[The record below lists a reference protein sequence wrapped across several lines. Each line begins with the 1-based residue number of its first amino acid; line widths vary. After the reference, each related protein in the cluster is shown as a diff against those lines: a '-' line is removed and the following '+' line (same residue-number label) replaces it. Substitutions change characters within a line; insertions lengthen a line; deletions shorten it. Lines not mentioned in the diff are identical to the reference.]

1 MDWSQS
7 AAKLYRV
14 LLYSYPAE
22 FRHEYGSEMEQ
33 LFSDRLQSEPHVRL
47 WFETVADIA
56 VAAPR
61 EHWHILVSD
70 LRYGARMLAAAPA
83 FTAVALLVIALGI
96 AATTSIFSLV
106 NAVLLRSL
114 PYGHPEQL
122 VYLWSPNTRWSAG
135 SKVPQEMAPN
145 TADFYDWQRLS
156 HSFSSMTT
164 LKSTSINIVRDGIA
178 NRIGAAFVTGAF
190 FKTLDV
196 VPEMGRSIGAA
207 DDQPGHEHVAVV
219 SDAFW
224 RSHLNSDEHTLG
236 KQIQLNRDKYTVIG
250 IMPKGFGYPFVGDIP
265 YSHSGLERTDIW
277 LPLAYSAH
285 TKTDRSQPNGDDAAI
300 GRLRNGISPASAQ
313 AELKAIES
321 RLDKL
326 YPEMWRGWT
335 AFVKPVIATVIGPVE
350 KMLWLLLGAVAI
362 VLLIAI
368 SNVANLLL
376 ARIASRAHEMGIR
389 TALGAERSRII
400 RQLLTE
406 SLLLSCASG
415 ALGIAIA
422 YATVHLLVE
431 LNPGDIP
438 RFDSASVDTR
448 VLLVAVALSI
458 GTGLLSGLAPT
469 LSVSGVDVN
478 QLMKQGG
485 SRGAIGSSKRWRHTL
500 IIVEVALSVV
510 LLAGA
515 GLLVR
520 SYLSLNA
527 VNPGFSPSTLTFRL
541 HLDNR
546 YLRPEQRVSF
556 YKKFLEK
563 LQQLPGVRAVGGSN
577 ETPLNHA
584 ETVSTL
590 EVRGFG
596 ASKEM
601 IENRFLSPGYLA
613 ALGIPVL
620 RGRNFNAHD
629 ITAKPPVALVNE
641 KFVLTYFHGRDPLGQ
656 QVRTGIGDMSGTPWS
671 TVVGVVGDVRH
682 ERLEQPGQPQIFA
695 PYEDLSNYAIASSI
709 PPSQMMNQVRQV
721 LRSLDPALTP
731 DDVHT
736 MRERIDESNARRR
749 FQTTLLS
756 SFAALAVALALVG
769 LYGLMSYAVKQR
781 TAEIGVRMAVGSSR
795 TQVLTLILSQGLRLV
810 STGLVLGL
818 AAAFA
823 LTRLVSNWLF
833 GVSATDPV
841 TFAAVP
847 LFILLVATCACLI
860 PAWHATRIDPVQA
873 LRQE

>member
-7 AAKLYRV
+7 AAKFYRV

-33 LFSDRLQSEPHVRL
+33 LFSDRLRSESHVRL
-47 WFETVADIA
+47 WFEAVADIA

-83 FTAVALLVIALGI
+83 FTTIALLVIALGI

-122 VYLWSPNTRWSAG
+122 VYLWSPNTRWAG
-135 SKVPQEMAPN
+135 GIIPQELAPN
-145 TADFYDWQRLS
+145 TPDFYDWMRLS
-156 HSFSSMTT
+156 RSFSSMTT
-164 LKSTSINIVRDGIA
+164 FKSTSISVVQDGMA
-178 NRIGAAFVTGAF
+178 NRIGAAFVTGSF
-190 FKTLDV
+190 FQTLEA
-196 VPEMGRSIGAA
+196 VPEVGRGISAA
-207 DDQPGHEHVAVV
+207 DDQPGHEHVAVI

-224 RSHLNSDEHTLG
+224 RAHFDADEHTLG
-236 KQIQLNRDKYTVIG
+236 KQIQLSRDKYTIIG
-250 IMPKGFGYPFVGDIP
+250 IMPKEFGYPFAGDIP
-265 YSHSGLERTDIW
+265 YSHSGFERTDIW

-285 TKTDRSQPNGDDAAI
+285 DITNRSEATSADAAT
-300 GRLRNGISPASAQ
+300 GRLRRSVSAASAQ

-335 AFVKPVIATVIGPVE
+335 AFVKPVVSTILGPVE
-350 KMLWLLLGAVAI
+350 RMLWLLLGAVAI

-406 SLLLSCASG
+406 SLLLSCTGG
-415 ALGIAIA
+415 ALGIALA
-422 YATVHLLVE
+422 YAAVHLLAR

-438 RFDSASVDTR
+438 RFESATVDTR

-469 LSVSGVDVN
+469 LSASRADVN

-485 SRGAIGSSKRWRHTL
+485 GRGAIGTSNRWRHAL
-500 IIVEVALSVV
+500 IVVEVALSVV

-520 SYLSLNA
+520 SYLSLST

-541 HLDNR
+541 NLDNR
-546 YLRPEQRVSF
+546 YARPEQQSAF

-577 ETPLNHA
+577 ETPLNHG
-584 ETVSTL
+584 ESISTIN
-590 EVRGFG
+590 VRGLG
-596 ASKEM
+596 KSKELV
-601 IENRFLSPGYLA
+601 EYRSLSAGYLG
-613 ALGIPVL
+613 ALGVPIL
-620 RGRNFNAHD
+620 RGRNLNTHD
-629 ITAKPPVALVNE
+629 PAVKPPVVLVNE
-641 KFVLTYFHGRDPLGQ
+641 RLVRTYFHGREPIGQ
-656 QVRTGIGDMSGTPWS
+656 QVSTATGDAPQWS
-671 TVVGVVGDVRH
+671 TVVGVVGDVRNDK
-682 ERLEQPGQPQIFA
+682 LEQPGQPQIFE
-695 PYEDLSNYAIASSI
+695 PDENLNNYAIASSI
-709 PPSQMMNQVRQV
+709 PPSQMMNQVRHV
-721 LRSLDPALTP
+721 IRSLDPALTP
-731 DDVHT
+731 EDVHT

-781 TAEIGVRMAVGSSR
+781 TA
-795 TQVLTLILSQGLRLV
+795 
-810 STGLVLGL
+810 
-818 AAAFA
+818 
-823 LTRLVSNWLF
+823 
-833 GVSATDPV
+833 
-841 TFAAVP
+841 
-847 LFILLVATCACLI
+847 
-860 PAWHATRIDPVQA
+860 
-873 LRQE
+873 

>member
-33 LFSDRLQSEPHVRL
+33 LFTDRLLCEPHVQL
-47 WFETVADIA
+47 WFETIADIA

-70 LRYGARMLAAAPA
+70 LRYGVRMLAAAPA
-83 FTAVALLVIALGI
+83 FTAIALLVIALGI
-96 AATTSIFSLV
+96 AATTSIFSLA

-114 PYGHPEQL
+114 PFGHPEKL
-122 VYLWSPNTRWSAG
+122 VYLWSPNKHWNG
-135 SKVPQEMAPN
+135 SNIPQEVAPN
-145 TADFYDWQRLS
+145 TPDFYDWQRLS
-156 HSFSSMTT
+156 RSFASITT
-164 LKSTSINIVRDGIA
+164 FTQTSINFVE
-178 NRIGAAFVTGAF
+178 NGASERVGASSVTGTF
-190 FKTLDV
+190 FRTLEVD
-196 VPEMGRSIGAA
+196 PEIGRVINGS
-207 DDQPGHEHVAVV
+207 DDQPGYEHVAVI

-224 RSHLNSDEHTLG
+224 HFHFNSDSHVLG
-236 KQIQLNRDKYTVIG
+236 KEIQLNREKYTIIG
-250 IMPKGFGYPFVGDIP
+250 VMPKDFGYPFAGDFP
-265 YSHSGLERTDIW
+265 YAHSGFKQTDIW
-277 LPLAYSAH
+277 LPLAYTAKA
-285 TKTDRSQPNGDDAAI
+285 KTDRSYFESADAAI
-300 GRLRNGISPASAQ
+300 GRLRDGIPAASAQ
-313 AELKAIES
+313 AELGAIES

-326 YPEMWRGWT
+326 YPEMWKGWT
-335 AFVKPVIATVIGPVE
+335 VVVKPVIATIIGPVE

-376 ARIASRAHEMGIR
+376 ARVASRAHEMGVR
-389 TALGAERSRII
+389 TALGAERSRIM

-406 SLLLSCASG
+406 SLLLSCAGG
-415 ALGIAIA
+415 ALGIALA

-438 RFDSASVDTR
+438 RFDSASVDVR
-448 VLLVAVALSI
+448 VLLVAVALSV
-458 GTGLLSGLAPT
+458 GTGLFSGLAPT
-469 LSVSGVDVN
+469 LSASRVDMN

-485 SRGAIGSSKRWRHTL
+485 RRGAIGTSKRWRHML
-500 IIVEVALSVV
+500 IVVEVALSVV

-520 SYLSLNA
+520 SFLSLSA
-527 VNPGFSPSTLTFRL
+527 VNPGFSPSTLTFRIS
-541 HLDNR
+541 LDNH
-546 YLRPEQRVSF
+546 YARPEQRIAF
-556 YKKFLEK
+556 CKTFCEK
-563 LQQLPGVRAVGGSN
+563 LQRLHGVRAAGASN
-577 ETPLNHA
+577 KTPLDHG
-584 ETVSTL
+584 ESVSTV

-596 ASKEM
+596 PSKEM
-601 IENRFLSPGYLA
+601 VETRYVSPAYLD
-613 ALGIPVL
+613 ALGMSL
-620 RGRNFNAHD
+620 QRGRKFNAHD
-629 ITAKPPVALVNE
+629 LAAKPPVAIVNE
-641 KFVLTYFHGRDPLGQ
+641 KFMRTYFHGREPIGQ
-656 QVRTGIGDMSGTPWS
+656 GVRTGIGDMSNAPWS
-671 TVVGVVGDVRH
+671 KVVGIVGDVRH
-682 ERLEQPGQPQIFA
+682 NKLEEPGQPQVFA

-731 DDVHT
+731 EDVHT

>member
-1 MDWSQS
+1 MDWSQN

-33 LFSDRLQSEPHVRL
+33 LFTDRLHSEPHLRL

-70 LRYGARMLAAAPA
+70 LRYGTRMLVAAPA
-83 FTAVALLVIALGI
+83 FTAIALLVIALGI
-96 AATTSIFSLV
+96 AATTSVFSLV

-122 VYLWSPNTRWSAG
+122 VYLWSPNTRWTG
-135 SKVPQEMAPN
+135 GNIPQELAPN
-145 TADFYDWQRLS
+145 TPDFYDWQSLS
-156 HSFSSMTT
+156 RSFSSMTT
-164 LKSTSINIVRDGIA
+164 FKSTSISVVQDGIA
-178 NRIGAAFVTGAF
+178 NRIGAAFVTGTF
-190 FKTLDV
+190 FKTLEAFPKV
-196 VPEMGRSIGAA
+196 GRSIGAA
-207 DDQPGHEHVAVV
+207 DDQPGHEHVAVI
-219 SDAFW
+219 SEAFW
-224 RSHLNSDEHTLG
+224 RAHLNTDAHVLG
-236 KQIQLNRDKYTVIG
+236 KQIQLNRDKYTIVG
-250 IMPKGFGYPFVGDIP
+250 IMQKEFGYPFAGDIP
-265 YSHSGLERTDIW
+265 YSHSGFERTDIW
-277 LPLAYSAH
+277 LPLAYSSH
-285 TKTDRSQPNGDDAAI
+285 DRTNRLEATSADAAI
-300 GRLRNGISPASAQ
+300 GRLRKGVSAASAQ

-326 YPEMWRGWT
+326 YPEIWRGWT
-335 AFVKPVIATVIGPVE
+335 AFVNPVIATILGPVE

-376 ARIASRAHEMGIR
+376 ARVAGRAHEMGIR
-389 TALGAERSRII
+389 TALGAERSRIV

-406 SLLLSCASG
+406 SLLLSCTGG
-415 ALGIAIA
+415 ALGIALA
-422 YATVHLLVE
+422 YAAVQLLVK

-438 RFDSASVDTR
+438 RFDSAAVDTR
-448 VLLVAVALSI
+448 VLLIALALSI

-469 LSVSGVDVN
+469 LSASRADIN

-485 SRGAIGSSKRWRHTL
+485 SRGAIATSNRWRHSL
-500 IIVEVALSVV
+500 ILAEVALSVV

-520 SYLSLNA
+520 SYLSLSA

-541 HLDNR
+541 NLDHR
-546 YLRPEQRVSF
+546 YATPEQQIAF

-563 LQQLPGVRAVGGSN
+563 LQRLPGVRAVGGSN
-577 ETPLNHA
+577 ETPLNHG
-584 ETVSTL
+584 ESISTIN
-590 EVRGFG
+590 VRGLG
-596 ASKEM
+596 KSKELV
-601 IENRFLSPGYLA
+601 EYRSLSAGYLG
-613 ALGIPVL
+613 ALGVPIL
-620 RGRNFNAHD
+620 RGRNLNTHD
-629 ITAKPPVALVNE
+629 PAAKPPVVLVNE
-641 KFVLTYFHGRDPLGQ
+641 RLVRMYFHGREPIGQ
-656 QVRTGIGDMSGTPWS
+656 QVNTATGDTPQWS
-671 TVVGVVGDVRH
+671 TVVGVVGDVRN
-682 ERLEQPGQPQIFA
+682 EKLEQPGQPQIF
-695 PYEDLSNYAIASSI
+695 EFDENLNNYAIASSI
-709 PPSQMMNQVRQV
+709 PASQMTNQVRQV
-721 LRSLDPALTP
+721 LRSLDPALSLE
-731 DDVHT
+731 DVHT

-860 PAWHATRIDPVQA
+860 PAWQATRIDPVQA